1 MDLRLFLAYIGR
13 YYDYTNYATQN
24 YDVGS
29 YNRNEVRI
37 GVLAPLNLL

>member
-1 MDLRLFLAYIGR
+1 LFAAYIGR
-13 YYDYTNYATQN
+13 YYDFTAYATQN